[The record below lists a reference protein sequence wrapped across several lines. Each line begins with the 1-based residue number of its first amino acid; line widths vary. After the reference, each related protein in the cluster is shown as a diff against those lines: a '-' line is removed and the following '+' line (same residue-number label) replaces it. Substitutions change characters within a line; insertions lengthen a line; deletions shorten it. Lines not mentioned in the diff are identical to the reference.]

1 MTSALIEGIILGI
14 TLAFLIGPSF
24 IALVQTSIN
33 NGFYAGIQFALG
45 IALSDITLIAL
56 TYLGALQ
63 LVQSTQNQITVGIIG
78 GVILMGFGVYTFTRK
93 QKITTQVP
101 IAVKVQSGKFF
112 KHFSKGFFLNI
123 FNPFLL
129 VFWIGVVGLASS
141 KYGVHSRE
149 MLIFFTGAIGAV
161 ILTDIFKCFI
171 AHRIKQH
178 LNFKTLTVINRV
190 VGICLVGFG
199 IGLIIRVFYFL

>member
-24 IALVQTSIN
+24 IALVQTSIHR
-33 NGFYAGIQFALG
+33 GFYAGVQFAIG

-63 LVQSTQNQITVGIIG
+63 LVQSTQNQVTVGIIG
-78 GVILMGFGVYTFTRK
+78 GIILMGFGVYTFTRK

-101 IAVKVQSGKFF
+101 IEIKVQTGKLF
-112 KHFSKGFFLNI
+112 KYISKGYFLNI

-141 KYGVHSRE
+141 KYGIHSRE
-149 MLIFFTGAIGAV
+149 MIIFFAGAIGAV

-171 AHRIKQH
+171 AHRIKQY
-178 LNFKTLTVINRV
+178 LNFKTLTLINRV